1 MTDLHLLDEFTQHC
15 TRTYPTDVTTTL
27 SSVSGLHLTFTDDIE
42 LTANSWEAALVEFVD
57 GDCAGLVFVIAN
69 SNIDNVI
76 VTSPFFSRKP
86 AAGDA
91 VRIYGGPLGELR
103 IFNENPESIK
113 EAVDGG
119 LKYFMTASVLA
130 GGVAWRGLGGRSTKG
145 VEATQR
151 VYGVEVTVE
160 TKHLTGIPTE
170 ADMYAQFIALP
181 LLKEQIVFL
190 IQCFRVDAQ
199 NRISGEGNI
208 EWTKGFLQRPGH
220 ATMRGYVI
228 NYDVVVN

>member
-1 MTDLHLLDEFTQHC
+1 MTDLHILDEFTRHC
-15 TRTYPTDVTTTL
+15 TRTYAAEVNTTIA
-27 SSVSGLHLTFTDDIE
+27 SASGLRLTFADNIE
-42 LTANSWEAALVEFVD
+42 ATTNTWDYALVEFLG
-57 GDCAGLVFVIAN
+57 GDCAGLVFVIAE

-91 VRIYGGPLGELR
+91 VRIYGGPLGEAR
-103 IFNENPESIK
+103 IFNEDPETIK
-113 EAVDGG
+113 EAVEAGVRF
-119 LKYFMTASVLA
+119 FMTAAVLA
-130 GGVAWRGLGGRSTKG
+130 GGVAWKGLGGRSHRG

-151 VYGVEVTVE
+151 IYGIEVTVE

-181 LLKEQIVFL
+181 LLKEQVVFL
-190 IQCFRVDAQ
+190 IQTFRVDAQ
-199 NRISGEGNI
+199 NRMSGEGNI
-208 EWTKGFLQRPGH
+208 EWTKGFIQRPGH